1 MASPYLIRPFEWG
14 ADIITHSLTKFAGG
28 HGNSMGGIVIESG
41 NFDWFKSG
49 KFPALTKPTK
59 SYHGLIFA
67 ETFGDFG
74 YSMKLRADTLR
85 DLGSTLSQQMHFIL
99 LQD

>member
-1 MASPYLIRPFEWG
+1 
-14 ADIITHSLTKFAGG
+14 
-28 HGNSMGGIVIESG
+28 MGGIVIESG

-74 YSMKLRADTLR
+74 YSMKLRADT
-85 DLGSTLSQQMHFIL
+85 
-99 LQD
+99 

>member
-1 MASPYLIRPFEWG
+1 MIKPSHKCIFIESLSNPNGIILDIEKIAKIANLNQIPLIVDNTMASPFLIRPFEWG

-49 KFPALTKPTK
+49 
-59 SYHGLIFA
+59 
-67 ETFGDFG
+67 
-74 YSMKLRADTLR
+74 
-85 DLGSTLSQQMHFIL
+85 
-99 LQD
+99 